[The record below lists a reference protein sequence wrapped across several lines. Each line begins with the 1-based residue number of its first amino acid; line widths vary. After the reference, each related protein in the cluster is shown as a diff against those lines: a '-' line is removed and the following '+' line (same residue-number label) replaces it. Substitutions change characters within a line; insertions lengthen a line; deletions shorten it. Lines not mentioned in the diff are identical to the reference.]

1 MRILTQSEYLQSVLP
16 PFSKA
21 ECCSRK
27 RHKAG
32 CVIPQ
37 LDSFLC
43 FCVSNLYIAMT
54 RSSVNTLVASAV
66 WVVAF
71 ITFTQPI
78 PIIGMSPT
86 KWTITEPNVTY
97 DEWTDIFTMK
107 YGLDSSINFTQNLRS
122 DILIKNCTYPKLG
135 VNDGIVSNIV
145 NGTGYNVFEVDPY
158 TMSQDPRLFNYGEWA
173 NSTATNP
180 QPKAEIDICVRASLW
195 TGPESNP
202 SAVETATF
210 ETIVTLHIDLT
221 DDPRLNDFNTNKK
234 DATQGKG
241 NTIEEDQFE
250 VLAYFCDPTTQL
262 LATDVLPVNQGQ
274 LVTICV
280 EAGPLALSKGIYID
294 YIDSFRW
301 VRDYSF
307 FNVTQ
312 EVISNATLVTPEV
325 SFYDCVPPLRT
336 CDFSMF
342 MFGDFFLRPGN
353 AYGLGVAYL
362 TFGGPAIPLPENY
375 TSTNDST
382 RARIRF
388 LQDGPPQQQHHTAS
402 IRANS
407 KHQSQSKLLEL
418 LPYQQQQQQQQQ
430 QQRRQ
435 QQQQQNSNGF
445 ELTLDLS
452 PADDRPRPALKTAG
466 GEGSSRRPWKR
477 FFALTS
483 HLILLGSVF
492 WMGLGLDW

>member
-1 MRILTQSEYLQSVLP
+1 
-16 PFSKA
+16 
-21 ECCSRK
+21 
-27 RHKAG
+27 
-32 CVIPQ
+32 
-37 LDSFLC
+37 
-43 FCVSNLYIAMT
+43 MT
-54 RSSVNTLVASAV
+54 RSSVNTLVASTV

-71 ITFTQPI
+71 ITFTQPV
-78 PIIGMSPT
+78 PIIGMSPS

-107 YGLDSSINFTQNLRS
+107 YGLDSSINFTQNLRT

-135 VNDGIVSNIV
+135 VNDGIVSNII
-145 NGTGYNVFEVDPY
+145 NTTGYNVFEVDPY

-173 NSTATNP
+173 NSTADNP

-202 SAVETATF
+202 SAVETASF

-221 DDPRLNDFNTNKK
+221 DDPRLNDFNADKK
-234 DATQGKG
+234 ETSQGK
-241 NTIEEDQFE
+241 NNAIEEDEFE
-250 VLAYFCDPTTQL
+250 VLAYFCDPTTKL

-280 EAGPLALSKGIYID
+280 ESGPLALSKGIYID

-301 VRDYSF
+301 VREYSF

-325 SFYDCVPPLRT
+325 SFYDCVPPLRI

-342 MFGDFFLRPGN
+342 MFGDFFLRPGG
-353 AYGLGVAYL
+353 AYGLGLAYL

-388 LQDGPPQQQHHTAS
+388 LQDGPPQQQHTVQ
-402 IRANS
+402 RANKQQPQS
-407 KHQSQSKLLEL
+407 KQKLLEL
-418 LPYQQQQQQQQQ
+418 PPQQ

-435 QQQQQNSNGF
+435 QQQQNSNGF
-445 ELTLDLS
+445 ALTLDLS
-452 PADDRPRPALKTAG
+452 PADDRPRPPLKTAG
-466 GEGSSRRPWKR
+466 GQASSGRHCWKQ
-477 FFALTS
+477 FLALTS
-483 HLILLGSVF
+483 HLILIGSIF
-492 WMGLGLDW
+492 WIGLDW